1 MMDILIKSLREGKQY
16 IVHARS
22 YDTLA
27 SVKAKLRDRER
38 VPAELMCL
46 LLNGRVLDDRRT
58 LADYRID
65 SESVVHLVIRLP

>member
-1 MMDILIKSLREGKQY
+1 MDILIKSPREGKQY
-16 IVHARS
+16 IVHARP

-27 SVKAKLRDRER
+27 SVKAKLRDQKQIPVEM
-38 VPAELMCL
+38 LCL

-65 SESVVHLVIRLP
+65 AESVVQLVVRPL